1 MTLSIRNPAGRG
13 RWASERLRVVA
24 VAVVMAIGVAACGS
38 PSFAAPAA
46 SDVAIGPAG
55 SAAPAASTQPA
66 GETPSASPSA
76 ESSASPSPSPTP
88 VPTPVLA
95 VAPLTGRLV
104 KPALATRHPI
114 AVMVDDHW
122 AARPQS
128 GFTEASVVWQ
138 APAEGGIPR
147 YMMIFAEGN
156 PTSVGPVRSARV
168 YFVQWAAEW
177 KAAFVHVGGS
187 PQAMALL
194 RAKGRGELVYDAD
207 QYRWGAYL
215 WRTKD
220 RVSPHNV
227 YTDGKRLRALA
238 AKVGAAPLE
247 GARPV
252 WVFRPDAALERRPSG
267 ARVDVAY
274 SYGAF
279 SYRYDRPSN
288 TWRRFVNGKL
298 QKDRASGAIVAPKN
312 VVVMEVAFGS
322 LGAGQKGR
330 LEAAN
335 IGSGRAWI
343 ATNGVV
349 TRGTWKKTSAA
360 SPTRFFDGAGKAVA
374 LTAGQTFVQVM
385 PVGSPIKVV
394 KGTPVA
400 TPSPSPVVSP
410 GASGSPDPSAPATTL
425 PTATPAP

>member
-1 MTLSIRNPAGRG
+1 MRPSFEQPLSARR
-13 RWASERLRVVA
+13 ASDHPRLVA
-24 VAVVMAIGVAACGS
+24 VVVMAIVVAACGS
-38 PSFAAPAA
+38 PSFAAPTA
-46 SDVAIGPAG
+46 SDLAVGPAG
-55 SAAPAASTQPA
+55 SVAPASTEPA

-104 KPALATRHPI
+104 QPALATRHPI

-156 PTSVGPVRSARV
+156 PISVGPVRSARL

-215 WRTKD
+215 WRTTD
-220 RVSPHNV
+220 RASPHNV

-247 GARPV
+247 AARPV
-252 WVFRPDAALERRPSG
+252 WAFRPDAALDLRPAG
-267 ARVDVAY
+267 ARIDVAY

-279 SYRYDRPSN
+279 SYRYDRQSN
-288 TWRRFVNGKL
+288 TWRRSVNGKL
-298 QKDRASGAIVAPKN
+298 QKDRASGAVVAPKN
-312 VVVMEVAFGS
+312 VLVMEVAFGS

-343 ATNGVV
+343 ATNGKVV
-349 TRGTWKKTSAA
+349 RGTWKKVSAG
-360 SPTRFFDGAGKAVA
+360 SPTRFFDGAGKAVT
-374 LTAGQTFVQVM
+374 LTVGQTFVQVM
-385 PVGSPIKVV
+385 PKGSPITVV

-400 TPSPSPVVSP
+400 VASPSPSPAVSP
-410 GASGSPDPSAPATTL
+410 GASSSPDPSSSAGPSDS
-425 PTATPAP
+425 PSPAP